1 LAGPIATPIG
11 RGDVASETFMREH
24 IEFIQAQ
31 RLPWED
37 ARSAGFSGGQIKV
50 LSSDPDDGSFS
61 AVLRLPAGWSRE
73 EHVFPFDEEIYVLD
87 GDLEIGGVTYV
98 DNTYGFKAAG
108 TAGNALKALT
118 GVVLLYFRS
127 GPIAD
132 NLRTPEAAGKRAVG
146 KIDLGAESWDGEF
159 EKLGLGALK
168 AGARMKILREDPFSG
183 ETTYVSASIAYRIGT
198 RSERHPIVQ
207 EFFILS
213 GELAGEL
220 GVMQA
225 GAYCFRPPMFKH
237 GPYGSPSGAVIFFR
251 GLGGKQETFWED
263 GPPFSFRPDHT
274 PVLPDRLKALGGP
287 FPRPPRY

>member
-1 LAGPIATPIG
+1 
-11 RGDVASETFMREH
+11 MREH

-37 ARSAGFSGGQIKV
+37 AGSSGLEGAKIKI
-50 LSSDPDDGSFS
+50 LSSDPEDGSFS
-61 AVLRLPAGWSRE
+61 AVLRLPAGWSRQNGPL
-73 EHVFPFDEEIYVLD
+73 PFDEEIYVLD
-87 GDLEIGGVTYV
+87 GDLETGGVIYP
-98 DNTYGFKAAG
+98 DNSYGFMAAG
-108 TAGNALKALT
+108 TEANALKVPTDVA
-118 GVVLLYFRS
+118 LLYFRS
-127 GPIAD
+127 GPVAD
-132 NLRTPEAAGKRAVG
+132 NLRTPAAAAQRTVG
-146 KIDLGAESWDGEF
+146 KIDLSAESWDGEF

-198 RSERHPIVQ
+198 RAERHPIVQ

-237 GPYGSPSGAVIFFR
+237 GPYGSPTGAVIFFR

-263 GPPFSFRPDHT
+263 GPPFSFRPDHK
-274 PVLPDRLKALGGP
+274 PVLPERLKPLGGP
-287 FPRPPRY
+287 FPRPSRY